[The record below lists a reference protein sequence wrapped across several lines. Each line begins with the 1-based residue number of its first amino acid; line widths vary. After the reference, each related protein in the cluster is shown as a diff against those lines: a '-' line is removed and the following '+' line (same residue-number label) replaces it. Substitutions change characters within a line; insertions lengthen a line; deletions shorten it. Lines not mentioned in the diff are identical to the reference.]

1 MYSILESMNP
11 RKAVKAVI
19 PKKLFGKIEPYGHAV
34 EGGLFSLKNGF
45 PARNLQVIGVTG
57 TDGKT
62 TTCMLIAQML
72 RNSGHKVATITT
84 IAVDYADGAGEQPS
98 PTHLTTA
105 SVPVLQRMFK
115 KIRANKP
122 DWVVLETSSFA
133 LAQHRVLGVPYSVA
147 VMTNMS
153 HEHLDYHKTFER
165 YRDAK
170 VQLFKMT
177 ARNRRGLKTGVVNAD
192 DPTAEYFAKAVP
204 RAITYGVKNGELRA
218 TDIKTTVSGSTFK
231 VGELDIKLGVA
242 GDFNVYNALAAVG
255 VGRAVGL
262 SSEQIEQGITSL
274 KSVPGRMMR
283 VEAGQNFEILIDYA
297 VTPAALKSALKAVRQ
312 TTRSKVMLVFGA
324 TGDRDKA
331 KRPIMGEVAA
341 KFADRIFL
349 TDDETYTED
358 PEVIRKAVLA
368 GIDKAGGR
376 SKATEVD
383 DRADAI
389 KLAISEAKAGD
400 SILITGLG
408 HQTTR
413 NMGGKEEPWN
423 EIELAKKLLR
433 A

>member
-1 MYSILESMNP
+1 MNP
-11 RKAVKAVI
+11 RRVVKAVI
-19 PKKLFGKIEPYGHAV
+19 PKKLFRTVEPYGHAV
-34 EGGLFSLKNGF
+34 EGGVFNLKNGF
-45 PARNLQVIGVTG
+45 PARGLNVIGVTG

-72 RNSGHKVATITT
+72 RNSGQKVAMITT
-84 IAVDYADGAGEQPS
+84 VLVDYADGAGEQPS

-105 SVPVLQRMFK
+105 SVPVLHRMFK

-170 VQLFKMT
+170 VQLFKM
-177 ARNRRGLKTGVVNAD
+177 AGKNRGGLRIGVVNAD
-192 DPTAEYFAKAVP
+192 DSTAGYFAKAIPKV
-204 RAITYGVKNGELRA
+204 ITYGVKSGDLRA
-218 TDIKTTVSGSTFK
+218 KDIRTTAAGSTFK
-231 VGELDIKLGVA
+231 VAELNIKLNLP
-242 GDFNVYNALAAVG
+242 GDFNIYNALAAIA

-262 SSEQIEQGITSL
+262 SNEQIEQGIASL

-283 VEAGQNFEILIDYA
+283 VETSQNFEVLIDYA
-297 VTPAALKSALKAVRQ
+297 VTPAALQSALKAVRQ
-312 TTRSKVMLVFGA
+312 TTKGRVIVVFGA

-331 KRPIMGEVAA
+331 KRPVMGGVAA

-349 TDDETYTED
+349 TDDETYKED
-358 PEVIRKAVLA
+358 PATIRQAVLA
-368 GIDKAGGR
+368 GVIKAGG
-376 SKATEVD
+376 KDKTTEVD
-383 DRADAI
+383 KRGAAI
-389 KLAISEAKAGD
+389 RQAISEAKTGD
-400 SILITGLG
+400 AILITGLG
-408 HQTTR
+408 HQKDR
-413 NMGGKEEPWN
+413 NMGGKLVPWGDA
-423 EIELAKKLLR
+423 EIARKAIDHKKT